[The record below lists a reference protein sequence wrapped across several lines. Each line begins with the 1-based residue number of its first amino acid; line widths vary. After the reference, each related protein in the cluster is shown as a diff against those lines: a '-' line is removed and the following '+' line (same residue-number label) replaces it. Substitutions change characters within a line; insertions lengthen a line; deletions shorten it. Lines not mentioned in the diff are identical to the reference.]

1 AVRPVARLRGVLTS
15 SQTPARLGKP
25 ESRSETV
32 KKFDPGRNFV
42 FNTRQERHRLWY
54 WSFDHSHSEGVCS
67 MADPTD
73 ITQLLAQWSSGDDKA
88 GDRIAPIV
96 SYELLAISRRLLRS
110 ERASHTLKPT
120 ALVNEAFERL
130 MKVDVDWQDRAH
142 FFALSARLMR
152 RILINYAEQRAA
164 AKRGG
169 GQIMV
174 TLSPDQ
180 EAIEDTDAS
189 LLDLNQ
195 AIEELAKYDERKA
208 KLIEMQY
215 FGGMAVAEMAK
226 VLDTSQS
233 TVTRDLRFARAWLK
247 DYLSQNS

>member
-1 AVRPVARLRGVLTS
+1 
-15 SQTPARLGKP
+15 
-25 ESRSETV
+25 
-32 KKFDPGRNFV
+32 
-42 FNTRQERHRLWY
+42 
-54 WSFDHSHSEGVCS
+54 
-67 MADPTD
+67 MAEPKD

-96 SYELLAISRRLLRS
+96 SDELLAISRRLLRS
-110 ERASHTLKPT
+110 ERASHTLQPT

-180 EAIEDTDAS
+180 EAIDDTDAS

-195 AIEELAKYDERKA
+195 GIEELAKYDERKA

-215 FGGMAVAEMAK
+215 FGGMAVAEMSK
-226 VLDTSQS
+226 VLDTSQI
-233 TVTRDLRFARAWLK
+233 TATRDLRFARAWLK
-247 DYLSQNS
+247 DYLSPTS